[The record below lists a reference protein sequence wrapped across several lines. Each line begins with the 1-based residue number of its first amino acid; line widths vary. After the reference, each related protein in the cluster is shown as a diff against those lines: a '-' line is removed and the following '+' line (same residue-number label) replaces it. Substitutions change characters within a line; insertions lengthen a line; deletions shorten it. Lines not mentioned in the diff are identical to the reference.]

1 MLISLMLLFDPLL
14 STAEIDAFISKG
26 AEIFPNE
33 RATTFFSLLK
43 LSSSFSSPL
52 IVGRFIKGIENLS
65 VK

>member
-43 LSSSFSSPL
+43 LSSSFSPS